1 MRHDNPVDFYNMN
14 VYVYIRSY
22 LSRPL
27 MTEMLSP
34 IKAQRREKILDAGE
48 HVFRV
53 AGFRGTTMKAIAQTA
68 AMSKV
73 TLYGYFRDK
82 DAVFLAVAER
92 LAQRLETAVL
102 DALNKQGTLTA
113 RITAALLAKQDMVQ
127 EVVRSSAF
135 SAEIFANSNLIAAK
149 IFTELDA
156 KITARIGEVLALE
169 KIALPYETARLL
181 FAASLGIGEHV
192 PDANEAKADIERLVA
207 AFL

>member
-1 MRHDNPVDFYNMN
+1 
-14 VYVYIRSY
+14 
-22 LSRPL
+22 

-34 IKAQRREKILDAGE
+34 IKAQRRERILDAGE
-48 HVFRV
+48 HVFRE
-53 AGFRGTTMKAIAQTA
+53 AGFRGTTMEAIAQTA

-92 LAQRLETAVL
+92 LAQRLETTVL
-102 DALNKQGTLTA
+102 DALGQNGTLTA
-113 RITAALLAKQDMVQ
+113 RVTAALLAKQKMVQ

-135 SAEIFANSNLIAAK
+135 SNELFANSNLIAAK
-149 IFTELDA
+149 VFADLDA
-156 KITARIGEVLALE
+156 EITARIGEVLAQE
-169 KIALPYETARLL
+169 KTSSPRQTARLL

-192 PDANEAKADIERLVA
+192 PDANEAKVDIERLVA

>member
-1 MRHDNPVDFYNMN
+1 
-14 VYVYIRSY
+14 
-22 LSRPL
+22 

-48 HVFRV
+48 HAFRQF
-53 AGFRGTTMKAIAQTA
+53 GFRGTTMEAIAETA

-82 DAVFLAVAER
+82 EAVFLAVAER

-102 DALNKQGTLTA
+102 DALNQQGTLTA

-127 EVVRSSAF
+127 AVVRSSAF
-135 SAEIFANSNLIAAK
+135 SVELFANSNLIAGK
-149 IFTELDA
+149 IFAELDA
-156 KITARIGEVLALE
+156 RITARLGDVLTDNN
-169 KIALPYETARLL
+169 IAYPHDTARLL

-192 PDANEAKADIERLVA
+192 PDLHEAKADIERLVR